1 MQDIINNITSS
12 ALFGVTLSIFAYVF
26 GVMANK
32 KLKTPIANPVLIA
45 DIIIVTILLALNIP
59 YENYAVGGSFIELFL
74 APVTAALAV
83 KIHAQIKE
91 LKANWLPLD
100 YRNGCRVAGFYI
112 MCSVYVPFIW
122 V

>member
-91 LKANWLPLD
+91 LKANWLPLII
-100 YRNGCRVAGFYI
+100 GTAVGSLASI
-112 MCSVYVPFIW
+112 L
-122 V
+122 

>member
-12 ALFGVTLSIFAYVF
+12 ALFKVTLSIFAYVF

-91 LKANWLPLD
+91 LKAELAAAD